1 MIMKYTSLT
10 VKIEA
15 LKKFNHL
22 HINYQQQ
29 TGKKITVMAF
39 FEELM
44 KNFEESENNENK
56 KDI

>member
-1 MIMKYTSLT
+1 MKYTSLT

-22 HINYQQQ
+22 HINYQQR
-29 TGKKITVMAF
+29 TGKKITVMGF

-44 KNFEESENNENK
+44 KNFEESGDNENK
-56 KDI
+56 KNI